1 MMPAAEGVNL
11 QRTAL
16 AAHKSLVGQT
26 LPDVEEMAAM
36 GNWGRNSSHIAEQLT
51 VRYCQSKHLGLP
63 EPHVAEIPALVRNNV
78 DCAITVIPKKI
89 GIYLP
94 HDWFAWMGGLDSDA
108 KEALTGQAGLVAFWE
123 EHDIE
128 GDPKMK
134 GSPIKKSQIHKYWP
148 LIVHGDGG
156 QFQRSDSINVMS
168 MRCLLSA
175 ANVATSQLLLLAL
188 PKACVNKSSV
198 LEEDTT
204 QAVWKVLV
212 WSFIA
217 MFHGKHPAGDH
228 LGNAWPLN
236 SNRRALQGQHLQPG
250 KCMGF
255 IFALAGDGEWFQNED
270 KLPGFAFN
278 DCCFNCKANKSD
290 IPFNDFRANATLRT
304 TTIKHEGTC
313 PTEHA
318 VASIPGVVGET
329 FAYDSLHILEEG
341 VAAHA
346 IGNVFFDFVVK
357 PGWAGTQDAKMK
369 QLYQKIMR
377 EYLEQGI
384 DSEHRVSKLSLSN
397 FCNPKSKF
405 SSFPV
410 LTGLKARQIRYL
422 LPCVLAICK
431 EEEQDAY
438 DKHRTA
444 CLQNL
449 ESMYQCLLPGFWG
462 YAFL

>member
-1 MMPAAEGVNL
+1 
-11 QRTAL
+11 
-16 AAHKSLVGQT
+16 
-26 LPDVEEMAAM
+26 
-36 GNWGRNSSHIAEQLT
+36 
-51 VRYCQSKHLGLP
+51 
-63 EPHVAEIPALVRNNV
+63 
-78 DCAITVIPKKI
+78 
-89 GIYLP
+89 
-94 HDWFAWMGGLDSDA
+94 
-108 KEALTGQAGLVAFWE
+108 
-123 EHDIE
+123 
-128 GDPKMK
+128 
-134 GSPIKKSQIHKYWP
+134 
-148 LIVHGDGG
+148 
-156 QFQRSDSINVMS
+156 
-168 MRCLLSA
+168 
-175 ANVATSQLLLLAL
+175 
-188 PKACVNKSSV
+188 
-198 LEEDTT
+198 
-204 QAVWKVLV
+204 
-212 WSFIA
+212 
-217 MFHGKHPAGDH
+217 
-228 LGNAWPLN
+228 
-236 SNRRALQGQHLQPG
+236 
-250 KCMGF
+250 MGF
-255 IFALAGDGEWFQNED
+255 IFALAGDGEWFQNEY

-290 IPFNDFRANATLRT
+290 IPFNDFRANATWRT
-304 TTIKHEGTC
+304 TIIKHEGTC
-313 PTEHA
+313 PTEHP

-438 DKHRTA
+438 GKHRTA

-449 ESMYQCLLPGFWG
+449 ESMYQCLDSGDMHFSESKRQGFRLATEKCLQH
-462 YAFL
+462 YTKCCKMCMEKKFLQWNIVHKHHLACHMPDQADFINPKYLTTYSGETMVGFMSSLAHACLNGTPPHLVAIKVAWRFRLALWLRLQGCDFECLQD